1 VIVQIH
7 GTTSAEDAA
16 MVAAIRAAIDAVG
29 PAGVDSE
36 THTSR
41 IDDWR
46 RKDREKVRLFI
57 ERARSAP

>member
-1 VIVQIH
+1 VIIQIH
-7 GTTSAEDAA
+7 GITSAEDAA
-16 MVAAIRAAIDAVG
+16 MVAAIDAVG

-46 RKDREKVRLFI
+46 RKDREKVRRFI